1 MTQIQDNISMKHVH
15 LFGAYFG
22 LAVSSRFSEP
32 SPRSEKN
39 ASTPKSDLLSMLG
52 KTFGLMPQTEEE
64 IVVRAR
70 KRFWGTGH
78 GTLKLLHSKYRSE
91 CCPAQNAAVVHG
103 F

>member
-1 MTQIQDNISMKHVH
+1 MKHVH

-22 LAVSSRFSEP
+22 LAVSSRFAEP

-64 IVVRAR
+64 SESGPRKWQCVRDCSE
-70 KRFWGTGH
+70 
-78 GTLKLLHSKYRSE
+78 SKKEVLGNRPWHTE
-91 CCPAQNAAVVHG
+91 AFAFKVQV
-103 F
+103 